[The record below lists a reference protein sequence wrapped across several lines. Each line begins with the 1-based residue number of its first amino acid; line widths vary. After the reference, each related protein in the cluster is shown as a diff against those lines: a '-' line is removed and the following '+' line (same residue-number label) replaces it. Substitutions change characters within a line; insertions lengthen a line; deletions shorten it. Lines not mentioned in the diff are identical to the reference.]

1 MIHCVLIINTSG
13 QPRLA
18 KFYTPLDVHSQQ
30 ALIKQIHTLLSARNP
45 SQSNVLTLPDL
56 LKSSDGDD
64 SSVKVIYRQ
73 YATLNFVFVAD
84 QQESELGILDLMHVF
99 VKALDKC
106 FTNVCELDLE
116 FGWETLETVL
126 EELIQGGLVLETKVQ
141 NIVDAV
147 DSANRQSSSGSKKSS
162 PGSGDAAGWRS
173 PVNFGFGWSDDP
185 LTSASK
191 TFSDAALT
199 FRSYFP
205 GR

>member
-13 QPRLA
+13 QSRLA

-56 LKSSDGDD
+56 LKNTDGED
-64 SSVKVIYRQ
+64 SSVQVIYRQ

-116 FGWETLETVL
+116 FGWEVLETVL

-147 DSANRQSSSGSKKSS
+147 DSANRQFSSGSKNSA
-162 PGSGDAAGWRS
+162 PGSNDANKWRR
-173 PVNFGFGWSDDP
+173 PANFGLGWTEDP

-191 TFSDAALT
+191 TVFDAALT
-199 FRSYFP
+199 FKSYFP
-205 GR
+205 GK